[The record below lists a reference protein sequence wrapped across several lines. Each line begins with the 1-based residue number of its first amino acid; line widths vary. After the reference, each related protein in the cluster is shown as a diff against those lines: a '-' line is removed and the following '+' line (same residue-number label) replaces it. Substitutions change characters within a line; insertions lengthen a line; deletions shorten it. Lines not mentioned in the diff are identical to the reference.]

1 MRRSRASQ
9 LLTEAAESMRRQF
22 SNEYPHLAET
32 ISELVTKP
40 GYHFANEFGVGLDLI
55 LDGLERLRDT
65 P

>member
-1 MRRSRASQ
+1 
-9 LLTEAAESMRRQF
+9 MRRQF